1 MHSDLNK
8 ILIIRTDRLGDCILS
23 VPAAAAL
30 KAINKNAVIDV
41 LTTPYTSPVFTGN
54 PDIREVIIDDPS
66 KYSIFSGEY
75 RALIKRLAEKQYD
88 ICFILHITARAS
100 LTAFMA
106 GIKRR
111 VSPASKIYQFLST
124 DRVVQ
129 KRSLCRMNEAEYN
142 LDLIRRPLGVD
153 FKNPPAR
160 LYFDEDAAAFAR
172 NYLNDAFMRL
182 RGRNFGEFKES
193 GGKLI
198 LVHPGCGGS
207 AVNMSPAKY
216 AKLIETLRG
225 EGYEV
230 FLSTG
235 PAEEALKKNILSKL
249 KFTPLHFSDEIIRS
263 GVTLKN
269 TLALISECDA
279 AVAPSTGIMHAA
291 VALEKP
297 VVTLFCPIFVCAPV
311 RWGPYMP
318 VAAEIITP
326 DAISSVESNIINQKY
341 CIKCVGSECSHYNCM
356 DRIEIKD
363 IADKLRGVIAKV
375 SK

>member
-1 MHSDLNK
+1 MHPELNK

-23 VPAAAAL
+23 TPAVAAL
-30 KAINKNAVIDV
+30 KAVNKNAVIDI
-41 LTTPYTSPVFTGN
+41 LTTPYTAPVFTGN

-66 KYSIFSGEY
+66 KYSVFSAEY
-75 RALIKRLAEKQYD
+75 RALVKRLAEKQYD

-124 DRVVQ
+124 DRVLQ

-160 LYFDEDAAAFAR
+160 LFFDEDAAGFAK
-172 NYLNDAFMRL
+172 NYLNDAFTRL

-193 GGKLI
+193 GGKLV

-207 AVNMSPAKY
+207 AVNMSPDKY
-216 AKLIETLRG
+216 AELIETLRG
-225 EGYEV
+225 EGHEV

-235 PAEEALKKNILSKL
+235 PAEEKLKKDILSKL
-249 KFTPLHFSDEIIRS
+249 NFTPLHFSDETVKAGI
-263 GVTLKN
+263 TLKN

-291 VALEKP
+291 AALEKP
-297 VVTLFCPIFVCAPV
+297 VVTLFCPIFVCAPL

-318 VAAEIITP
+318 AAAEVITP
-326 DAISSVESNIINQKY
+326 DAVSSVESNIINQKY
-341 CIKCVGSECSHYNCM
+341 CIKCIGPKCSHYNCM
-356 DRIEIKD
+356 DKIEIKV
-363 IADKLRGVIAKV
+363 IADKLRGVIAKIL
-375 SK
+375 K